1 MKVDVLC
8 TPRTPWKGQLL
19 LRCVHEGAA
28 RHGLDVRL
36 VGDDSQIRVGAWI
49 VLYGLGA
56 PERIGYADC
65 GRLIAF
71 DAGYWNRKL
80 SPERR
85 SYRVSVNGFHSPA
98 AVSAVPC
105 AGAERLAQSAIG
117 CGPDQPDA
125 GDPILLVG
133 NGPKSVATF
142 AGGWTAAKSREL
154 RQTFPARKILYR
166 PKPKRPI
173 EPGID
178 HDGIANG
185 AIEDVLKRVS
195 LVVCRHSNVAVDA
208 CRAGVP
214 VVCDDGA
221 AAAIYPNSLRN
232 WEQQPSH
239 AVRID
244 FLQRLAWWQWSPI
257 ECRDG
262 GFWPWMLG
270 ALAAV
275 R

>member
-1 MKVDVLC
+1 LVTD
-8 TPRTPWKGQLL
+8 
-19 LRCVHEGAA
+19 GA
-28 RHGLDVRL
+28 VREDAL
-36 VGDDSQIRVGAWI
+36 IA
-49 VLYGLGA
+49 LYGLGA

-80 SPERR
+80 APDRR
-85 SYRVSVNGFHSPA
+85 SYRVSVNGFHCPKTVA
-98 AVSAVPC
+98 QVPC
-105 AGAERLAQSAIG
+105 AGVERLSSAGIQCNADRIYPNG
-117 CGPDQPDA
+117 
-125 GDPILLVG
+125 PILLVG

-142 AGGWTAAKSREL
+142 AGGWTAAKSREIRRL
-154 RQTFPARKILYR
+154 FPGRKILYR
-166 PKPKRPI
+166 PKPKRPL

-185 AIEDVLKRVS
+185 GIEDVLQRVS

-221 AAAIYPNSLRN
+221 AASIYPKSLRH
-232 WEQQPSH
+232 WEQQPSY
-239 AVRID
+239 AERLD
-244 FLQRLAWWQWSPI
+244 FLQRLAWWQWSPV

-270 ALAAV
+270 ALAAIRESV
-275 R
+275 SARGD